1 MTLLGRLIGRRK
13 PKETLAPAPATTSRA
28 VARQLA
34 DSVIDTT
41 EDPGPLATLHA
52 IARLWRTRDE
62 HLSAE
67 LLTLDVYAV
76 GIALDHVRMTE
87 SMRVRLREELRS
99 AMLEHDVDLDAMTDR
114 HRQYDERLAADR
126 EIMLAG
132 GSVRGIAA
140 SVGAVFTAALGGE
153 NALLADAVGRRFID
167 HSDALRGYLESA
179 VKLLD
184 RH

>member
-1 MTLLGRLIGRRK
+1 
-13 PKETLAPAPATTSRA
+13 
-28 VARQLA
+28 
-34 DSVIDTT
+34 
-41 EDPGPLATLHA
+41 
-52 IARLWRTRDE
+52 
-62 HLSAE
+62 
-67 LLTLDVYAV
+67 
-76 GIALDHVRMTE
+76 
-87 SMRVRLREELRS
+87 
-99 AMLEHDVDLDAMTDR
+99 
-114 HRQYDERLAADR
+114 
-126 EIMLAG
+126 MLAG